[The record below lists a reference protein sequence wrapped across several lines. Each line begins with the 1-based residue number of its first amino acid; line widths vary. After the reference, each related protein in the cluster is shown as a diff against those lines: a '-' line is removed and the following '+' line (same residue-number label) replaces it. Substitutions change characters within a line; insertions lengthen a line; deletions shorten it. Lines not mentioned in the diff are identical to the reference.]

1 MSILFIILA
10 LIVNIIIFILVKYKE
25 EIWYLIYQRMGW
37 LEDDWEILFTKNKN
51 YDIIKLIIK
60 GGKYGKISFN

>member
-1 MSILFIILA
+1 MAILFIILA

-25 EIWYLIYQRMGW
+25 EIWYIIYQRMGW
-37 LEDDWEILFTKNKN
+37 LEEDWEILFTKNKK